1 MAEIEKEVIEFE
13 GCHAWILRNNGKV
26 AIGIEGT
33 KPIGLI
39 LLAGLISILGQP
51 DGFCN
56 EDTDDMVIFSFQDK
70 DMPNEITKKWRD
82 IFNK

>member
-1 MAEIEKEVIEFE
+1 MESEKIEFE

-33 KPIGLI
+33 KPTGLI
-39 LLAGLISILGQP
+39 LLAGLIAILGQP

-56 EDTDDMVIFSFQDK
+56 EDSDDMVIFSFQDK
-70 DMPNEITKKWRD
+70 TLPNEITDKWREV
-82 IFNK
+82 FGK